1 MVMLWAAVALAGVIA
16 GSWLGCWLAGKSA
29 DIGRKSR
36 RAEQTARMLMMDG
49 ELRGMKRRAD
59 AQERSLADEM
69 ERVDKLRQEVA
80 ALRAQIDA
88 MAAQQRAEDERAERM
103 ARQWENFW
111 GYTGEQTGKEG

>member
-49 ELRGMKRRAD
+49 EMRAMTRKLEEQRKET
-59 AQERSLADEM
+59 AEAREM
-69 ERVDKLRQEVA
+69 VH
-80 ALRAQIDA
+80 ALRAQVDA

-111 GYTGEQTGKEG
+111 GYTGEQQTSGKEAG